1 MLMGLINL
9 CLLSLISAQEPNTNG
24 NATAAHTA
32 VPDAPAATAPA
43 TTAQGQDPGDGVNR
57 SPNKPPAQSPGK
69 QATGDPNRDDPNTDQ
84 DPREA
89 LKAQEDAGANAD
101 ANALAKLSMGAHAD
115 VAARAAWLLGNS
127 SNPDHHA
134 QLPAIAT
141 NSPHAEA
148 RLQALQSIR
157 ISADVTSTEL
167 AIEALD
173 DSDRRVRAVAVQ
185 LLGKLRR
192 PASIEP
198 LLELLGTSGKLDS
211 DEPAIDVQ
219 AALLT
224 LTDLNASQYL
234 LRMSSA
240 INDGNAVGAG
250 SYLTYAFQT
259 LSPKLDSKDETTV
272 LVAVLDHRETMLR
285 RYAIT
290 RLTELDSKSAL
301 TALEG
306 RLASEGNEL
315 RPLIE
320 VAIAQIRHDGKAP
333 PKDNAERLTSNA
345 KALWARTVKKWHGL
359 APTQQVLVGATPVV
373 LLLLLWMVRRASRRR
388 TRDEDALNA
397 AALVQP
403 SDDYLDDEY
412 DEDYED
418 GDFEDDEEDYDD
430 EDSEFNE
437 AAFDDDNE
445 GEGDDQPEYDTAGWE
460 DDSEET
466 VPADATP
473 EDELFR

>member
-1 MLMGLINL
+1 MGLINL
-9 CLLSLISAQEPNTNG
+9 CLLSLISAQDQNTNG
-24 NATAAHTA
+24 NAAAAHA
-32 VPDAPAATAPA
+32 VVPDAPAATAPA
-43 TTAQGQDPGDGVNR
+43 TTAQGRDPGDGANR
-57 SPNKPPAQSPGK
+57 SPNKPPAQSAGE
-69 QATGDPNRDDPNTDQ
+69 QATGETTDGDPNTDQ

-89 LKAQEDAGANAD
+89 LKVQEDAGAAAD
-101 ANALAKLSMGAHAD
+101 GNALAELSMGTHAE

-127 SNPDHHA
+127 TNPAHRA

-141 NSPHAEA
+141 NSPHPEA

-157 ISADVTSTEL
+157 ISADVTSTAL

-173 DSDRRVRAVAVQ
+173 DTDRRVRAVAAQ

-192 PASIEP
+192 PTSIEP
-198 LLELLGTSGKLDS
+198 LLELLGTSSKLAS
-211 DEPAIDVQ
+211 DEPAIDVH

-224 LTDLNASQYL
+224 LTDLDANQHL
-234 LRMSSA
+234 LRISSA

-250 SYLTYAFQT
+250 DYLTYAFQT

-272 LVAVLDHRETMLR
+272 LVAVLDHKETMLR

-290 RLTELDSKSAL
+290 RLTELDSKNAL

-306 RLASEGNEL
+306 RLASESDEL

-320 VAIAQIRHDGKAP
+320 VAIAQIRYDGKAP
-333 PKDNAERLTSNA
+333 PKDNVERATTNA
-345 KALWARTVKKWHGL
+345 KALWARTVKWWSNL
-359 APTQQVLVGATPVV
+359 VPTQQALVGATPVV
-373 LLLLLWMVRRASRRR
+373 VLLLLWMVRRASRRR
-388 TRDEDALNA
+388 ARDEDALNA

-403 SDDYLDDEY
+403 SDEYLDEQEGDY
-412 DEDYED
+412 DDEDGEY
-418 GDFEDDEEDYDD
+418 DDEEYEDD

-437 AAFDDDNE
+437 AAFDDDE
-445 GEGDDQPEYDTAGWE
+445 EGDDQQEYDTAGWE
-460 DDSEET
+460 DEEEET